1 MCIYNRHATNKIGYM
16 LVINYQVISAED
28 PSEIPTSLC
37 MSGDYVMILE
47 DILINIYNDKYLVLR
62 MYWVY

>member
-1 MCIYNRHATNKIGYM
+1 M
-16 LVINYQVISAED
+16 INYQVILVEN
-28 PSEIPTSLC
+28 PSEIPMSLC
-37 MSGDYVMILE
+37 KSGDYVIILK